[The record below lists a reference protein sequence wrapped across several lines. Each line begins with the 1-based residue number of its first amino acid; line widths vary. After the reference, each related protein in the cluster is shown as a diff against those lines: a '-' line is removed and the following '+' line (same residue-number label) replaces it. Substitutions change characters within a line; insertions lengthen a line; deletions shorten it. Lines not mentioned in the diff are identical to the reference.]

1 MGRTGG
7 RRVAIVAQDPYKV
20 LGVAR
25 GASDDE
31 IRKAFRKLAKEL
43 HPDRNP
49 GDKPAE
55 ERFKQVSAA
64 FDILG
69 DPDKRKKFDRGE
81 IDADGRD
88 TMRGFHPGG
97 GGFGGGGFGQGG
109 FGQGGFG
116 QHGFGQGGFGQNA
129 GAQGFDFDDIVSEMF
144 SGRGSAGF
152 GGGARG
158 FSHKGADVRFRLDVD
173 LEDAIRG
180 GSKRISLPDGRILDV
195 NIPKGAH
202 AGQTLRLRGQ
212 GQPGRNG
219 GPQGDALIEI
229 DIRAHGLYRQEGA
242 DLYMDLPVSLPD
254 AILGAKVEAPTPD
267 GTVALSVPRHANSG
281 QQLRLKGKGAV
292 DPATG
297 KRGDLIAKLIIAL
310 PDPPD
315 PELDR
320 FAEDMRAKRPYVA
333 KRKG

>member
-1 MGRTGG
+1 
-7 RRVAIVAQDPYKV
+7 VAQDPYKV

-69 DPDKRKKFDRGE
+69 DVDKRKKFDRGE
-81 IDADGRD
+81 IDADGRE

-97 GGFGGGGFGQGG
+97 GGFGGGGFDRGGFGQGGFGQGG

-116 QHGFGQGGFGQNA
+116 QHGFGQNA
-129 GAQGFDFDDIVSEMF
+129 GAQGSGGQGFDFDDIVSEMF

-152 GGGARG
+152 GGGQRG
-158 FSHKGADVRFRLDVD
+158 FSHKGADVRFRLEVD

-195 NIPKGAH
+195 NIPKGAP
-202 AGQTLRLRGQ
+202 AG
-212 GQPGRNG
+212 P
-219 GPQGDALIEI
+219 
-229 DIRAHGLYRQEGA
+229 RATR
-242 DLYMDLPVSLPD
+242 
-254 AILGAKVEAPTPD
+254 
-267 GTVALSVPRHANSG
+267 
-281 QQLRLKGKGAV
+281 
-292 DPATG
+292 
-297 KRGDLIAKLIIAL
+297 
-310 PDPPD
+310 
-315 PELDR
+315 
-320 FAEDMRAKRPYVA
+320 
-333 KRKG
+333 

>member
-1 MGRTGG
+1 M
-7 RRVAIVAQDPYKV
+7 AQDPYKV

-31 IRKAFRKLAKEL
+31 IRKAFRKLAKDL

-49 GDKPAE
+49 GDAVSE
-55 ERFKQVSAA
+55 EKFKQVSAA

-69 DPDKRKKFDRGE
+69 DVDKRKKFDRGE
-81 IDADGRD
+81 IDADGRE

-97 GGFGGGGFGQGG
+97 GGFDRSGFGQGGFGQGG

-116 QHGFGQGGFGQNA
+116 QGGGGQS
-129 GAQGFDFDDIVSEMF
+129 FDFDDIVSEMF
-144 SGRGSAGF
+144 SGRQGAGF

-158 FSHKGADVRFRLDVD
+158 FAHKGADVRFRLEVE

-212 GQPGRNG
+212 GHPGRNG
-219 GPQGDALIEI
+219 GAQGDALIEI
-229 DIRAHGLYRQEGA
+229 DIRPHPVFRQEGA

-267 GTVALSVPRHANSG
+267 GTVALTVPRHANSG

-292 DPATG
+292 DPANG
-297 KRGDLIAKLIIAL
+297 KRGDLIAKLMIAL
-310 PDPPD
+310 PEPPD
-315 PELDR
+315 PALDR
-320 FAEDMRAKRPYVA
+320 LAEEMRTKRPYQP
-333 KRKG
+333 KRR